1 MKCENCIN
9 MNICKWVEVFN
20 DKNANLIEETNGML
34 GVNCSEYDDEKE
46 TGEANKLQCKSC
58 KFNKICKFQF
68 KLEDSTLRFKT
79 KGCLNIECN
88 NYTMNENY
96 EIVDEYKYDDDDEY
110 MEQNKLDTSVQASVY
125 PDGKLKLSK
134 EESKK

>member
-9 MNICKWVEVFN
+9 MNICKWVDVF
-20 DKNANLIEETNGML
+20 KEKEESLLEATNGML

-96 EIVDEYKYDDDDEY
+96 EIVDEFNDGDDDEY
-110 MEQNKLDTSVQASVY
+110 MEQNKLDTPVQASVY

>member
-1 MKCENCIN
+1 MNCENCIN
-9 MNICKWVEVFN
+9 MNICKWVDVFN
-20 DKNANLIEETNGML
+20 DKNADLIETTNGML
-34 GVNCSEYDDEKE
+34 GVNCSEYDDGKE

-88 NYTMNENY
+88 NYITDEKY
-96 EIVDEYKYDDDDEY
+96 EIVDEYIDEY
-110 MEQNKLDTSVQASVY
+110 VEQNKLDTSVQASLY
-125 PDGKLKLSK
+125 PDGKLKISK